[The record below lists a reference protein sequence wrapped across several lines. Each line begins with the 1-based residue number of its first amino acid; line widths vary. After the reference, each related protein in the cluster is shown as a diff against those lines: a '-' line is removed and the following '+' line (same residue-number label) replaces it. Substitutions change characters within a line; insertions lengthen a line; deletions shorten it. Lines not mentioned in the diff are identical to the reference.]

1 MLCLDKKAQ
10 LNYNR
15 TIINCNYLREVF
27 MDTLFTER
35 LILREFHYSDIDDLF
50 EYARNPNVGPNAGW
64 KPHESKRESL
74 SVLKQF
80 INSGEVWAIVYK
92 DNNKVI
98 GSIGLHKDA
107 KRSNERAR
115 MIGYALSE
123 EYWGQGLATEA
134 AKCVIKYG
142 FEVMKL
148 DIISVY
154 HYPHN
159 YRSKRVIEKCGF
171 KYEGILRHASILY
184 DGNLCD
190 EVCYSMTKDE
200 YISIYRESNL

>member
-1 MLCLDKKAQ
+1 
-10 LNYNR
+10 
-15 TIINCNYLREVF
+15 

-35 LILREFHYSDIDDLF
+35 LILRGFHYSDLDDF
-50 EYARNPNVGPNAGW
+50 FDYAKNPNVGPNAGW
-64 KPHESKRESL
+64 KPHENKRESL
-74 SVLKQF
+74 SVLRQF
-80 INSGEVWAIVYK
+80 VNSDEVWAIVYK
-92 DNNKVI
+92 DNKKVI

-107 KRSNERAR
+107 KRSNRYAR

-134 AKCVIKYG
+134 AKCVIQYG
-142 FEVMKL
+142 FEILKL

-171 KYEGILRHASILY
+171 KYEGTLRQASILF
-184 DGNLCD
+184 DGNSYD
-190 EVCYSMTKDE
+190 EVCYSMTMDE
-200 YISIYRESNL
+200 YLRIYKK